1 MSTSETGS
9 FLGSNAPW
17 PPATMTVRER
27 SSPRSV
33 LRTTRS
39 SSQAIS
45 WAVVSRC
52 TGTSNWPRACSR
64 NSATR
69 SLASTRR
76 WPGTSKIH
84 FSGYSVVSWP
94 PSSGSESMMRE
105 DASRMPAQNAVERP
119 TGPAPMM
126 VMSRTSPK
134 SGCEVMGEGEGGGEG
149 SAVEGRECPL
159 DGGRNAGEGRGVALR
174 VGGRLR
180 GAQPLHQVEEG
191 GGLVRLERDDELLV
205 VEPEGVA
212 RVEVDLGVLAADPD
226 VLLHHPVALLG
237 RQPVPLAR
245 LDEGIDEEVL
255 AVARAHLQA

>member
-9 FLGSNAPW
+9 FLGSKAPW

-27 SSPRSV
+27 SAPRSV

-39 SSQAIS
+39 SSHAIS

-69 SLASTRR
+69 SLARTRR
-76 WPGTSKIH
+76 CPGTSKIH

-105 DASRMPAQNAVERP
+105 DASRMPAQNAVVSP

-126 VMSRTSPK
+126 VMSRISPK
-134 SGCEVMGEGEGGGEG
+134 SGCWVMWVSGEGEGVGEG
-149 SAVEGRECPL
+149 CAVERREGAL
-159 DGGRNAGEGRGVALR
+159 DGGRYAGERRGVALR
-174 VGGRLR
+174 VGGGL
-180 GAQPLHQVEEG
+180 GCAQALDEVQEG
-191 GGLVRLERDDELLV
+191 GGLIRLEGDDELLV
-205 VEPEGVA
+205 VQPEGVA
-212 RVEVDLGVLAADPD
+212 RVEVDLRVLAA
-226 VLLHHPVALLG
+226 
-237 RQPVPLAR
+237 
-245 LDEGIDEEVL
+245 
-255 AVARAHLQA
+255 